1 MDNSTMIRFDGF
13 VTEPVDPIGGGR
25 RFIGTPSIYDVT
37 PLKKKEIKKIFKKW
51 RKDVRWTVISVFIFF
66 FPPFFCV
73 LGFCVSV
80 IGGEKKR
87 KGTRANQKR

>member
-37 PLKKKEIKKIFKKW
+37 PLKKKRNK
-51 RKDVRWTVISVFIFF
+51 FF
-66 FPPFFCV
+66 F
-73 LGFCVSV
+73 
-80 IGGEKKR
+80 
-87 KGTRANQKR
+87 